1 LTVYTKTGDKG
12 STSLFDGKRV
22 KKYDLRVETYGT
34 FDELNAHMSLC
45 AKYVTSEQNK
55 AYLDHTQELLFC
67 VGAELATESVE
78 RQKKLTLVTREDSLT
93 LEGAMDD
100 YLEQLP
106 KVAKFVMPGKSKAA
120 AYLHVART
128 VSRRAERL
136 LVRLAQEIEVRE
148 ELLIYVNRLSDFLYT
163 MAREE
168 DFRQDVKETTKTILE
183 RYLKA
188 NQKEMKEIMM
198 KKHETL
204 TLEYCQELAKA
215 VVEVAEKHVPVNM
228 AIANSEGT
236 IIYQYHMPGTL
247 LVSVDIARKKA
258 YTVIAVKAPT
268 HKLSELI
275 QPGAPLYQI
284 ETMLEGSI
292 VTFGGG
298 IPIVNEAGET
308 VGAIGISGGTVE
320 QDIIIAEE
328 ALAKVSVG

>member
-1 LTVYTKTGDKG
+1 MTVYTKTGDKG

-34 FDELNAHMSLC
+34 FDELNTHISLC

-55 AYLDHTQELLFC
+55 AYLDRIQELLFC
-67 VGAELATESVE
+67 VGAELATESME
-78 RQKKLTLVTREDSLT
+78 RQKQLVLVTAEDSLI

-100 YLEQLP
+100 YMEQLP
-106 KVAKFVMPGKSKAA
+106 KMTKFVMPGNSKAA

-136 LVRLAQEIEVRE
+136 LVRLAQEIEVRD

-168 DFRQDVKETTKTILE
+168 DFRYDVSVTTKTILE
-183 RYLKA
+183 RYLKE
-188 NQKEMKEIMM
+188 NQKEIII

-204 TLEYCQELAKA
+204 TLEFCQELAKA
-215 VVEVAEKHVPVNM
+215 VVEVAEKHAPVNM

-247 LVSVDIARKKA
+247 LASVDVARKKA
-258 YTVIAVKAPT
+258 YTAITVKTPT
-268 HKLSELI
+268 HKLSELT
-275 QPGAPLYQI
+275 QPGGPLYQI
-284 ETMLEGSI
+284 ETMLESI
-292 VTFGGG
+292 ITFGGG
-298 IPIVNEAGET
+298 IPIVNKSGET
-308 VGAIGISGGTVE
+308 VGAIGVSGGTIE
-320 QDIIIAEE
+320 QDIMIAEE
-328 ALAKVSVG
+328 ALAKVFVG